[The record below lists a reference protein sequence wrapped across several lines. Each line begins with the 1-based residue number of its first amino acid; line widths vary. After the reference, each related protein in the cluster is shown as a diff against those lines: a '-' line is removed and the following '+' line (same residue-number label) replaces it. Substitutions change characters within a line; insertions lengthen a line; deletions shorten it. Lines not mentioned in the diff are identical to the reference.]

1 MSKPKKPRTFTTAE
15 TELRSIIRT
24 ELLRVRAVEWKT
36 GTLETAAEIVL
47 RRVIP
52 WHLAAVRRARGRTVG
67 WCVEPVF
74 QNVKGGW
81 KGGEVHSLL
90 TRLRTP
96 YDGCRVVLV
105 PRRSR

>member
-15 TELRSIIRT
+15 CLVTNIRNAPKSAGVR
-24 ELLRVRAVEWKT
+24 LL
-36 GTLETAAEIVL
+36 AAYIARTRKE
-47 RRVIP
+47 RD
-52 WHLAAVRRARGRTVG
+52 AAVRRARGRTVG
-67 WCVEPVF
+67 WCVKPVF